1 MDKELMAR
9 LSRRGNRYDDGAM
22 MHGELINPDGP
33 AAIACIEDLTAKAE
47 ALAEALRPFSRIEPS
62 GFYAEDGSEAEA
74 YIAVLAGPADG
85 EFTGEDLATARA
97 ALKAWEK

>member
-1 MDKELMAR
+1 MNDLVQR
-9 LSRRGNRYDDGAM
+9 LRATADTVATTNHSAWFLYTQTADR
-22 MHGELINPDGP
+22 
-33 AAIACIEDLTAKAE
+33 IEALTAKAE